1 MSDEQGTGAV
11 SLSARPCEW
20 HEGDGQWIDDR
31 YGFSIMLGIEDPTPY
46 HAAWGEGD
54 EDQFVTLD
62 EAKAWC
68 QRQVD
73 RWVAENAI
81 PAQPAPSPSA
91 VPDIDYPKLIAACFT
106 RTKQAQ
112 GTKGCAQFAKGAE
125 WFREQVCASPSAGE
139 GGQSLRDAL
148 ERLLDSVMDFR
159 HTPDGMVRGGPYVT
173 AQSLRDASEREPT

>member
-1 MSDEQGTGAV
+1 MSDEQGTCAV

-31 YGFSIMLGIEDPTPY
+31 YGFSIMLGIEDDPTPY

-91 VPDIDYPKLIAACFT
+91 WLPIETAPLDHPVLLCVPT
-106 RTKQAQ
+106 RWRKRTPTLSMQ
-112 GTKGCAQFAKGAE
+112 GE
-125 WFREQVCASPSAGE
+125 WFGGYWVTRNSDEVVQRVDPIGWMPLLAPPGASLPPQEQS
-139 GGQSLRDAL
+139 
-148 ERLLDSVMDFR
+148 
-159 HTPDGMVRGGPYVT
+159 T
-173 AQSLRDASEREPT
+173 